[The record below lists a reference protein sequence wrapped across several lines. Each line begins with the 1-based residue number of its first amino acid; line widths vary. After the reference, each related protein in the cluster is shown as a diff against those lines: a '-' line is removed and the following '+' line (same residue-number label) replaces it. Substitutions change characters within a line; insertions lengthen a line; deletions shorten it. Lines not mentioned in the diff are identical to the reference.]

1 MPFQLVQRDLQAA
14 SSSNTNSGAATFQQ
28 QGSVDWNAL
37 ASNSLHTSVQILS
50 RISSA
55 GIDPFTIVV
64 GQAVCGTLVWGAEG
78 RKRFD
83 QALQKCR
90 GLAGYRNV
98 LWFGFG
104 VKHVA
109 SILTST
115 EQGATCAALCSCLAE
130 CYGSDLAA
138 DIVLEMTKALK
149 PTTETVPS
157 LVQWRNLVNAC
168 AGLVTTSTFGIRAEK
183 LMRLAGESRIAL
195 RGRRAGTDSW
205 PRDRGVG
212 HKAEIA
218 ETLLGLAKLSRG
230 VLVQMTIIG
239 GADAGFI
246 ATIADWLL
254 DLSVEIRGGKDYET
268 LWKNRSL
275 EEKPQLLILYE
286 KDMAKDSMQPVG
298 QTYRLLDGYELVRRA
313 DGEHQ
318 ASILSGRVPWEKALE
333 YTFGRDFNSLMATNE
348 HFGIVIGYAARIYHG
363 LYEGDENIEPQ
374 WLANCRSYFPDS
386 HGLAYA
392 HFILIRF
399 PELEPLRDAVFR
411 GARTSRVIEAGASFD
426 SHMSAIATACGCQT
440 CCSTKS
446 GNGHPVRRA
455 FCLVLLA
462 HTILKTSRALSG
474 METELCP
481 LRAGLEIMFW
491 NTGST
496 ERPATARENMIED
509 EEYYWHSM
517 AGTMMLLRDA
527 DTLFGASRME
537 RPRAL
542 EDWVCAM
549 ADNGLCYFLDILVHP
564 SFGAGAAAKVH
575 IVSGRI
581 EHEGRA
587 YNMLSDVD
595 YKSPPLGGPGH
606 PEKGQS
612 RFLDKHLDEFAK
624 CDDSDLSVLVTQRL
638 DGLEVEYAASK
649 DSTIILSF
657 GPARAVHTMCR
668 NEGLIS
674 CNRNS
679 KCPKPPELEDLEKE
693 IVDCR
698 ASKKQICHLKD
709 GEDEMLLIQGDLI
722 TRLAA
727 TARTWDPII
736 QRDECLACCARHG
749 VKIGSK
755 RITIILDPQYV
766 VSIKS
771 AV

>member
-14 SSSNTNSGAATFQQ
+14 SSSGTNPGAVSFQQ
-28 QGSVDWNAL
+28 QGSVDWTAL
-37 ASNSLHTSVQILS
+37 GSNSLHASVQILS
-50 RISSA
+50 RISAA
-55 GIDPFTIVV
+55 GIDPFTIVM

-83 QALQKCR
+83 EALQKCR

-138 DIVLEMTKALK
+138 EIMLEMTKASK

-168 AGLVTTSTFGIRAEK
+168 AGLVATSNFGIRAEQ
-183 LMRLAGESRIAL
+183 LMRLAGESRVAL
-195 RGRRAGTDSW
+195 PGRREATNAWSG
-205 PRDRGVG
+205 DRGVG
-212 HKAEIA
+212 HKTEIA

-254 DLSVEIRGGKDYET
+254 DLSVEVRGGKEYET
-268 LWKNRSL
+268 LSKNRSL
-275 EEKPQLLILYE
+275 EEKPQLLVIYE
-286 KDMAKDSMQPVG
+286 KEMAKDSMQTVG
-298 QTYRLLDGYELVRRA
+298 QTYRLPDGYELVRRA
-313 DGEHQ
+313 DGQHQ
-318 ASILSGRVPWEKALE
+318 TSILSGRVPWEKALE
-333 YTFGRDFNSLMATNE
+333 YTFGRDFNSLMATQE
-348 HFGIVIGYAARIYHG
+348 DFGIAIGYAACIYRG
-363 LYEGDENIEPQ
+363 LYEGDENIQPQ

-411 GARTSRVIEAGASFD
+411 GARTPSMIEACASFD
-426 SHMSAIATACGCQT
+426 LHMSAIATACGCET
-440 CCSTKS
+440 CCPTEP
-446 GNGHPVRRA
+446 GNEHPVRRA

-462 HTILKTSRALSG
+462 HTIMKTSRALSG

-491 NTGST
+491 NTGGT
-496 ERPATARENMIED
+496 KRPATSRENMIEE

-517 AGTMMLLRDA
+517 AGTMMLLRSA

-542 EDWVCAM
+542 EDWVSAM
-549 ADNGLCYFLDILVHP
+549 ADNGLCYFLDILINP
-564 SFGAGAAAKVH
+564 SFGSGAAAKVH
-575 IVSGRI
+575 IISGRI
-581 EHEGRA
+581 EHEGRS

-595 YKSPPLGGPGH
+595 CKSPPQGGPGH
-606 PEKGQS
+606 PERGQS
-612 RFLDKHLDEFAK
+612 RFLDRHLGELAK
-624 CDDSDLSVLVTQRL
+624 CYGSQLSVLVTQRL
-638 DGLEVEYAASK
+638 DGLELEYAADK
-649 DSTIILSF
+649 DSTVVLSF

-668 NEGLIS
+668 NEGLVS
-674 CNRNS
+674 CGRNS
-679 KCPKPPELEDLEKE
+679 NCPKPSEIEDLEKE

-698 ASKKQICHLKD
+698 ASKKPICHLKD
-709 GEDEMLLIQGDLI
+709 GEDEMLLIQGDPI

-727 TARTWDPII
+727 AALTWNPII

-766 VSIKS
+766 SSIKS
-771 AV
+771 AD